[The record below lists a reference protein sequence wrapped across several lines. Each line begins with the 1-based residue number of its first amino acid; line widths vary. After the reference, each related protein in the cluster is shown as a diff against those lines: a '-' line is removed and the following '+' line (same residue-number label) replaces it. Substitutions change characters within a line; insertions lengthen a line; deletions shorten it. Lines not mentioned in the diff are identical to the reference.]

1 MTSQELFG
9 RLLPPS
15 MVGAGDIIDISSDYV
30 SLYFYAKKNEQPF
43 DGNDLLDFL
52 YSSVTDVGTIMVRTF
67 SWDFCKGI
75 GFDLRKTKS
84 QVGELGNIALGRE
97 DFKRTRHPIYSWMA
111 KGKSQDELCSLDN
124 KTSFG
129 KDSPWSFLEK
139 NDAKML
145 ILGNTGDFGLT
156 CLHYIEQEI
165 GIDYRYEKDFH
176 AQYTDEYGVSSGKT
190 YSMYVRKLDRQVLF
204 NKDAA
209 WRRLCESGAMRTEII
224 DGYLSVACMSYKK
237 ACQQI
242 RNDFSSKNISDWV
255 TIKPLED

>member
-1 MTSQELFG
+1 MTSQELFT
-9 RLLPPS
+9 RLLPS
-15 MVGAGDIIDISSDYV
+15 GMVGTGDILDISSDYA
-30 SLYFYAKKNEQPF
+30 SLYFYTKKIGLPF

-52 YSSVTDVGTIMVRTF
+52 YSLVTDAGTLMVRTF

-75 GFDLRKTKS
+75 GFDLGETKS

-97 DFKRTRHPIYSWMA
+97 DFKRTRHPIYSWMV
-111 KGKSQDELCSLDN
+111 KGRFQDELCSLDN

-139 NDAKML
+139 KDAKML
-145 ILGNTGDFGLT
+145 ILGNTGTFGLT

-165 GIDYRYEKDFH
+165 GINYRYEKDFH
-176 AQYTDEYGVSSGKT
+176 APYIDESGESSEKT
-190 YSMYVRKLDRQVLF
+190 YSMYVRKLDRQILF

-209 WRRLCESGAMRTEII
+209 WRRLCTSGAMQTEIV
-224 DGYLSVACMSYKK
+224 DGYFSVACMSYKK

-242 RNDFSSKNISDWV
+242 RNDFSLRNISDWV